1 MVKKLTKYSY
11 LEPFLN
17 TSESLHLAEVSKRL
31 KQPHPTTR
39 IYLNYFEKKGILKKE
54 SKGKLSLYKLNLS
67 NDFVINYLI
76 IAEQEKL
83 LRKISE
89 DLILK
94 EIAVYFIKNS
104 SNQKIL
110 IFGSSTINSKKAN
123 DIDVLIIGKINLKL
137 KELERIINKKIH
149 IINVL
154 NFKEIK
160 PSLKEEIFKE
170 HLIIKGAEEIL
181 KWLV

>member
-17 TSESLHLAEVSKRL
+17 TREILHLAEISKKL

-67 NDFVINYLI
+67 NNFLINYLAI
-76 IAEQEKL
+76 IEQEKL
-83 LRKISE
+83 LKKISD
-89 DLILK
+89 DLILN
-94 EIAVYFIKNS
+94 EVSSYFINNS
-104 SNQKIL
+104 TNQKIL
-110 IFGSSTINSKKAN
+110 IFGSAVDNSKKAN
-123 DIDVLIIGKINLKL
+123 DVDILVIGKINIKL
-137 KELERIINKKIH
+137 KELENIINKKIH
-149 IINVL
+149 LINVL

-160 PSLKEEIFKE
+160 SSLKEEILNK
-170 HLIIKGAEEIL
+170 HLIIKGAEEIS